1 MKKNF
6 DLELIKSGQSDYYT
20 QEINNVEYT
29 AFNYKYLDEF
39 DYKIKETMIGYAV
52 EALKAEDKKINLF
65 GLAKYLDQAMKTV
78 GINFFE
84 SKSDVNLFVKSV
96 EKEVNRDLS
105 LGLDYRKNLI
115 KKIELMNSYSLEVLN
130 FKINKEEKI
139 YLETSVST
147 ISLAVG
153 AAASISLYN
162 LLDIPLMLTS
172 PVAILVSLG
181 TGWLIKSLWNIGYDK
196 KIEILKKKYHLQC
209 KLMDNLYE
217 KIKKL

>member
-1 MKKNF
+1 
-6 DLELIKSGQSDYYT
+6 
-20 QEINNVEYT
+20 
-29 AFNYKYLDEF
+29 
-39 DYKIKETMIGYAV
+39 MIGYAV
-52 EALKAEDKKINLF
+52 EALKEEDKKINLF
-65 GLAKYLDQAMKTV
+65 GLAKYLDQAMKKV

-105 LGLDYRKNLI
+105 LGLDYREDLI

-130 FKINKEEKI
+130 FKINKAEKI

-153 AAASISLYN
+153 AAASISLYKF
-162 LLDIPLMLTS
+162 LDIPLMLSS

-181 TGWLIKSLWNIGYDK
+181 TGWVIKS
-196 KIEILKKKYHLQC
+196 
-209 KLMDNLYE
+209 
-217 KIKKL
+217 